1 MSEAPSVF
9 RQITRTAR
17 KEHRCCECSGAINPG
32 SNYIYSSGI
41 WDGDPSDY
49 KQCLICAEVAIAAAA
64 ISDDPEDKPCFTA
77 LRDWFANQVCRE
89 FMGDEFVAVFA
100 RDMQIAPE
108 KIWHVLGDG
117 FFDE

>member
-1 MSEAPSVF
+1 MSEVPSVF

-17 KEHRCCECSGAINPG
+17 KEHKCCECHGVIFPG

-49 KQCLICAEVAIAAAA
+49 KQCLICAEVASAAAA
-64 ISDDPEDKPCFTA
+64 ISDDLEDRPCFTA
-77 LRDWFANQVCRE
+77 LRDWFACQVCRE
-89 FMGDEFVAVFA
+89 FTGDEFVATFA

-108 KIWHVLGDG
+108 KILHVLGDR
-117 FFDE
+117 FFHE

>member
-1 MSEAPSVF
+1 MSEVPSVF

-17 KEHRCCECSGAINPG
+17 KEHRCCECRGSINPG
-32 SNYIYSSGI
+32 SNYIHSSGI

-49 KQCLICAEVAIAAAA
+49 KQCLICAEVASAAAA

-77 LRDWFANQVCRE
+77 LKDWLAGQVCRE
-89 FMGDEFVAVFA
+89 FKGDEFVAVFA

-108 KIWHVLGDG
+108 KIRHVLGDG
-117 FFDE
+117 FFNE